1 MHFGVLFT
9 VLVTV
14 ALAELPDKTM
24 IATLIMGTK
33 VRPLF
38 VWIGASLGFVVQMAI
53 AVLAGRLLLLLPHRV
68 VESVVTLLFLG
79 GAAYLL
85 FVSEAAEEEK
95 GAEEAEA
102 ESPGSAL
109 RVIFGAF
116 TVIFLAE
123 FGDLSQILV
132 ANFTAKS
139 HLPLET
145 FLGASIGLVSVAA
158 LGAFSGTALL
168 RILPLSLIR
177 RAGGVLLL
185 GLGIYSLVNLL

>member
-1 MHFGVLFT
+1 MHFGVLLT
-9 VLVTV
+9 VLLTV

-53 AVLAGRLLLLLPHRV
+53 AVLAGRLLLLLPHKII
-68 VESVVTLLFLG
+68 EGVVTVLFLG

-85 FVSEAAEEEK
+85 FVSEEEEEQK

-102 ESPGSAL
+102 EKPGSAL

-116 TVIFLAE
+116 SVIFLAE

-145 FLGASIGLVSVAA
+145 FLGASIGLVAVAA
-158 LGAFSGTALL
+158 IGAFSGTTLL
-168 RILPLSLIR
+168 KVLPLSLIR
-177 RAGGVLLL
+177 KAGGVLLL

>member
-1 MHFGVLFT
+1 MHFGVLLT

-38 VWIGASLGFVVQMAI
+38 VWIGASLGFIVQMAI
-53 AVLAGRLLLLLPHRV
+53 AVLAGRLLLLLPHRI
-68 VESVVTLLFLG
+68 VEGVVTLLFLG

-85 FVSEAAEEEK
+85 FVPEEAEEEK
-95 GAEEAEA
+95 GAEEAAA
-102 ESPGSAL
+102 EKPGSAL

-116 TVIFLAE
+116 SVIFLAE

-168 RILPLSLIR
+168 RVLPLSLIR

>member
-1 MHFGVLFT
+1 MHFGELLT

-38 VWIGASLGFVVQMAI
+38 VWIGASLGFIVQMAI
-53 AVLAGRLLLLLPHRV
+53 AVLAGRLLLLLPHRI
-68 VESVVTLLFLG
+68 VEGVVTLVFLG

-85 FVSEAAEEEK
+85 FVPEEAEEEK
-95 GAEEAEA
+95 GAEEAAA
-102 ESPGSAL
+102 EKPGSAL

-116 TVIFLAE
+116 SVIFLAE

-168 RILPLSLIR
+168 RVLPLSLIR

>member
-1 MHFGVLFT
+1 M
-9 VLVTV
+9 
-14 ALAELPDKTM
+14 
-24 IATLIMGTK
+24 
-33 VRPLF
+33 
-38 VWIGASLGFVVQMAI
+38 
-53 AVLAGRLLLLLPHRV
+53 
-68 VESVVTLLFLG
+68 
-79 GAAYLL
+79 
-85 FVSEAAEEEK
+85 
-95 GAEEAEA
+95 
-102 ESPGSAL
+102 
-109 RVIFGAF
+109 IFGAF
-116 TVIFLAE
+116 SVIFLAE

-168 RILPLSLIR
+168 RVLPLSLIR